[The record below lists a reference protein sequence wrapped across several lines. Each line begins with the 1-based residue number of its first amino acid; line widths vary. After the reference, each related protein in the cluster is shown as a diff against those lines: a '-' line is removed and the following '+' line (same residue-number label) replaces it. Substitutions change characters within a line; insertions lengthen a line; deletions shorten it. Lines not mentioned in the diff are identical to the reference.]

1 MKINLSI
8 QKTTYLKGLAIL
20 LILLSHTKIIK
31 YGGLIGVGLFLTL
44 SGYGMYES
52 YTKNGLNNY
61 FKKRISKVL
70 IPYWIFNILWI
81 IIDYI
86 KGTTYSLKTI
96 IFSFL
101 TYKNIIDITMWYIS
115 YLLVWYIL
123 FYLIFKFK
131 NKYIQFISF
140 ILSMPISL
148 FLSVKG
154 IFGIGGGAH
163 FYVLMFPLGIV
174 LCYIFKNYKNLL
186 EKYLTPILSAS
197 IFIFLFIYNN
207 SFNITLSYIET
218 VLMLLSIVL
227 ILTLGIS
234 LLNESNKHSI
244 IMIYGK
250 YSYFIYL
257 IEGVL
262 LNKYNF
268 LKQIISNNY
277 LYTFVFV
284 ILTLI
289 LAIPLNK
296 LYDKLFN
303 KKQKKS

>member
-8 QKTTYLKGLAIL
+8 QKTTYLKGFAIL
-20 LILLSHTKIIK
+20 LILLSHTKIFK

-52 YTKNGLNNY
+52 YTKKGLDNY

-70 IPYWIFNILWI
+70 IPYWLFNILWI

-86 KGTTYSLKTI
+86 KGTTYSFKTI

-123 FYLIFKFK
+123 FYLIFRFK
-131 NKYIQFISF
+131 NKYIQFILF

-154 IFGIGGGAH
+154 VFGIGGGAH
-163 FYVLMFPLGIV
+163 FYFLMFPLGIA
-174 LCYIFKNYKNLL
+174 LCYIFKNHKKLL
-186 EKYLTPILSAS
+186 EKYLTPILTIS

-207 SFNITLSYIET
+207 SFNTTLSYVET
-218 VLMLLSIVL
+218 VLILISIVL

-234 LLNESNKHSI
+234 LLNENNNNSI

-257 IEGVL
+257 IEGVF

-268 LKQIISNNY
+268 LKQIVTNNY
-277 LYTFVFV
+277 LYSFVFI
-284 ILTLI
+284 ILMLI
-289 LAIPLNK
+289 IAIPLNK
-296 LYDKLFN
+296 LYDKVIS
-303 KKQKKS
+303 KK